1 MADDAVR
8 LSDEEL
14 KTLAEAR
21 TRAQRLLDELQL
33 RQSELDAAALD
44 LPAEQIA
51 AGRAAMQKAIESAQR
66 MVENLDKALDLTR
79 GPLN

>member
-1 MADDAVR
+1 MADDGVH

-14 KTLAEAR
+14 HTLTEAR
-21 TRAQRLLDELQL
+21 ARAQKLLDELQL
-33 RQSELDAAALD
+33 RQAELDTAAPN
-44 LPAEQIA
+44 LPVDQLA

-66 MVENLDKALDLTR
+66 MVENLDKALQLAR